1 MRKAI
6 KKGIVVLCAV
16 TVLLAGIFLLFPKGT
31 PASRMN
37 PQELITYTLE
47 SLDAADAVPD
57 TEEMARQEKVREGM
71 ELQYLVYRDPSDQTQ
86 YFFQEDNGRL
96 RMVWHQDE
104 TEVWDSD
111 ADPSEEE
118 RERLARAYGEKLLKP
133 YAIGQLELDRFQS
146 CMHRSNEERTRSRT
160 AYRYIYKEY
169 LRGLP
174 TGSGVMVEIWAQGNI
189 DSGMLEVGNVF
200 RPGLF
205 GSYVPR
211 NGTDFIPQEQA
222 EELGFREVSGEYSDA
237 PYVVTTELVAY
248 RDSFA
253 YEVNVEDT
261 DPNNPICH
269 SSLVLI
275 DAYTGEILDVLH
287 CA

>member
-1 MRKAI
+1 MLDI
-6 KKGIVVLCAV
+6 KRI
-16 TVLLAGIFLLFPKGT
+16 
-31 PASRMN
+31 RQN

-47 SLDAADAVPD
+47 SLDAADSVPD
-57 TEEMARQEKVREGM
+57 TEEMARQEKAREGM

-96 RMVWHQDE
+96 TMVWHQDE

-111 ADPSEEE
+111 ADPSEDE
-118 RERLARAYGEKLLKP
+118 RERLARAYGEKLLQP
-133 YAIGQLELDRFQS
+133 YAIGQLELDHFQS
-146 CMHRSNEERTRSRT
+146 CMHRSNEDRTQSRT

-169 LRGLP
+169 LDGLP
-174 TGSGVMVEIWAQGNI
+174 TGSFVMVEIWAQGNI
-189 DSGMLEVGNVF
+189 DSGSLYVGEIFQPN
-200 RPGLF
+200 LF
-205 GSYVPR
+205 GSYSPK
-211 NGTDFIPQEQA
+211 NGTDFIPMETA
-222 EELGFREVSGEYSDA
+222 EELGFREVSAEYSDA
-237 PYVVTTELVAY
+237 LYEISTKLVAY

-269 SSLVLI
+269 TSTILI
-275 DAYTGEILDVLH
+275 DAYSSEILDVMH